1 MTIDFNSPDF
11 GARAPVP
18 APKPPSVWKQSA
30 ILIGGFVVALYI
42 IEIADAISGQ
52 HIQNAGLSPRTVDGL
67 WGILFAPV
75 LHDDWAHLIANTIP
89 LLILGYLVLVSGI
102 SKGLAATGIIWVVGG
117 VGVWLFA
124 AAGHNHV
131 GASVLIF
138 GWVTYLLVRG
148 FFTRSFTQ
156 ILIGVAVFMIYGGV
170 LWGVLPSEP
179 HVSWQGH
186 LFGAVGGVV
195 AAWAL
200 ASGER
205 TQRAGAPTPSRP
217 GTF

>member
-1 MTIDFNSPDF
+1 MTMDFNSPDF
-11 GARAPVP
+11 GARTPVP
-18 APKPPSVWKQSA
+18 TSKPPSVWKQSA
-30 ILIGGFVVALYI
+30 VLIGGFVLALYV

-52 HIQNAGLSPRTVDGL
+52 HIQNAGVTPRTLDGL

-89 LLILGYLVLVSGI
+89 VLILGYLVLVSGI
-102 SKGLAATGIIWVVGG
+102 SRGLAATGIIWLIGG

-124 AAGHNHV
+124 GAGYNHV

-156 ILIGVAVFMIYGGV
+156 ILIGVVVFVIYGGV
-170 LWGVLPSEP
+170 LWGVLPSDP
-179 HVSWQGH
+179 QVSWQGH
-186 LFGAVGGVV
+186 LFGAIGGVV

-200 ASGER
+200 ASGDR
-205 TQRAGAPTPSRP
+205 TKRAGAVTS
-217 GTF
+217 F